1 MINTGKFM
9 DAAIKSGIAPF
20 ELTRTAS
27 TTLSIRIFMDEME
40 EYNLANNSNIR
51 GRGIV
56 NGKLGSFSSDKA
68 NNSVISLMC
77 ESIVE
82 NAKYGND
89 YDADLF
95 IKPGRI
101 YKRPKY
107 FNPALS
113 RVDPKEFISLGKRI
127 SKKIREKEKRITIS
141 EVQLEYVEDSSRID
155 NSNGLKLKDHRNYLF
170 IYVSTKLDYKGEI
183 QSGSKM
189 MIADDMSKVNED
201 KIVEDVIAKTIA
213 QIGSCPV
220 KSGKYTV
227 LFDSIPASYLLRT
240 LLSHM
245 SQYEVNKKLS
255 KLENQLGKQA
265 FSKKLTITENPFAKN
280 PFGSVY
286 DSEGVPTTKKVL
298 VERGVL
304 NVFYSDLES
313 AKEAGK
319 ESTGNG
325 KFSRGSIKSAT
336 GYCCVKR
343 GKKSFV
349 EALNYIKDGIF
360 ITGIEG
366 TATGLIPQ
374 TGNYS
379 LQAEGFIIKDGK
391 LDKPVSLITV
401 AGNVFEDFKRIAILS
416 NETELTMSGISTPPI
431 AIRKVSISGI

>member
-1 MINTGKFM
+1 MINTTKFM
-9 DAAIKSGIAPF
+9 NAALKSDIAPF
-20 ELTRTAS
+20 ELTRAAS
-27 TTLSIRIFMDEME
+27 TTLTIKIFMDEME
-40 EYNLANNSNIR
+40 EYNLANNSSIR

-56 NGKLGSFSSDKA
+56 KGKLGSFSSDKT
-68 NNSVISLMC
+68 NNSVIPLMC
-77 ESIVE
+77 DSIVE

-89 YDADLF
+89 YDSELF
-95 IKPGRI
+95 IKPGLE

-107 FNPALS
+107 FNPALAK
-113 RVDPKEFISLGKRI
+113 VDPKKIISLGKRI
-127 SKKIREKEKRITIS
+127 SKKIREKEKRITIT
-141 EVQLEYVEDSSRID
+141 EVYLEYVEDSSRID

-189 MIADDMSKVNED
+189 VIIDDMNKVNED
-201 KIVEDVIAKTIA
+201 KIVDDVIAKTIA
-213 QIGSCPV
+213 QIGSGPV

-227 LFDSIPASYLLRT
+227 LFDSIPASYLVNT

-255 KLENQLGKQA
+255 KLGDKLGERV
-265 FSKKLTITENPFAKN
+265 FSKKLTITENPFSKN
-280 PFGSVY
+280 PFGSIY

-304 NVFYSDLES
+304 NLFYSDLES

-319 ESTGNG
+319 KSTGNG
-325 KFSRGSIKSAT
+325 KFSQGSIKSAT

-343 GKKSFV
+343 GKKSFE

-360 ITGIEG
+360 ITGLEG
-366 TATGLIPQ
+366 TATGLITQ

-391 LDKPVSLITV
+391 LNKPVSLITV